1 MFPMFGEGIFIQEGD
16 AWKRSRELL
25 RPQLVYKQYG
35 DLQLFHEPFD
45 DLMKRLPAQGGVVD
59 LQPLFFQYTLDVT
72 TAFLFGESVG
82 SLRSTESKDQGFA
95 TAFDL
100 AQKYVVKRFRLL
112 DLYWLIGGSELG
124 QACKMVHAFAD
135 EIIDRNLSKDALE
148 KEESNSRY
156 VFLRSI
162 AKAYP
167 DRDMLRGQIIN
178 ILVAGRDTTA
188 CLLSWVL

>member
-1 MFPMFGEGIFIQEGD
+1 MFPLLGEGIFVQEGE

-25 RPQLVYKQYG
+25 RPQLVHRQYEG
-35 DLQLFHEPFD
+35 LEPFHESLD
-45 DLMKRLPAQGGVVD
+45 SLMKGLPTQGGVVD

-72 TAFLFGESVG
+72 TAFLFGSSVS
-82 SLRSTESKDQGFA
+82 SLRSTQSKDRAFS

-100 AQKYVVKRFRLL
+100 AQKYAVKRFRLL
-112 DLYWLIGGSELG
+112 DLYWIIGGGEFRA
-124 QACKMVHAFAD
+124 ACKTVHAFAD
-135 EIIDRNLSKDALE
+135 EIIDRNLSNDTFNHGE
-148 KEESNSRY
+148 PNSNHG
-156 VFLRSI
+156 FLRSI
-162 AKAYP
+162 SVAYP